1 MRKALSTSLALA
13 AVTAL
18 VVAVSANGRS
28 TTATAATGIPGCAK
42 DKLGL
47 LDKAGMLTI
56 GADNPAF
63 HPWFGGDEKTKP
75 WKFSDP
81 YSGKGYESAV
91 AYAVAKQ
98 LGFSKEQVKWA
109 VTPFNNSFRPGKK
122 SFDFYITQVSYS
134 PQRAKAVD
142 FSKGYYFVNQSIV
155 GRKGKP
161 IASVRSI
168 NGLRKYTLGA
178 QVGTTSYD
186 FIVKQIRPASSPKVY
201 DTNDAAVQA
210 LKNGRI
216 DGLVVD
222 LPTAFYV
229 AAVQVPDGRVV
240 GQFRARGAR
249 ERFGL
254 VLPKGSKL
262 TACANRALDR
272 LWANGTIKNLQRIW
286 LAHATGAPVLK

>member
-1 MRKALSTSLALA
+1 MRKALTPSLALV
-13 AVTAL
+13 AVAAL
-18 VVAVSANGRS
+18 VVAVSASGRS
-28 TTATAATGIPGCAK
+28 TAPSAAVAIPGCAK
-42 DKLGL
+42 DTLGL
-47 LDKAGMLTI
+47 LDDAGSLTI

-63 HPWFGGDEKTKP
+63 PPWFGGAEKTKP

-81 YSGKGYESAV
+81 YSGKGYEAAV

-98 LGFSKEQVKWA
+98 LGFTKAEVKWT

-122 SFDFYITQVSYS
+122 SFDVYITQVSYK
-134 PQRAKAVD
+134 PERAKAVD
-142 FSKGYYFVNQSIV
+142 FSKAYYFVNQSIV

-168 NGLRKYTLGA
+168 NGLKKVKLGA

-186 FIVKQIRPASSPKVY
+186 YIVRRIKPDSSPRVY
-201 DTNDAAVQA
+201 DTNDQAVQA
-210 LKNGRI
+210 LKNGQI

-229 AAVQVPDGRVV
+229 TAVQVPDGKIV
-240 GQFRARGAR
+240 GQFGAVGAK
-249 ERFGL
+249 ERFGM
-254 VLPKGSKL
+254 VLPKGSPL
-262 TACANRALDR
+262 TSCVNRAIDR

-286 LAHATGAPVLK
+286 LAKATGAPVLK

>member
-1 MRKALSTSLALA
+1 MRKALITSLALA
-13 AVTAL
+13 AVAAL
-18 VVAVSANGRS
+18 VVAVSASGRS
-28 TTATAATGIPGCAK
+28 TAPTAATAIPGCAK
-42 DKLGL
+42 DTLGL
-47 LDKAGMLTI
+47 RDEAGNLTI

-63 HPWFGGDEKTKP
+63 PPWFGGDEKTKP

-98 LGFSKEQVKWA
+98 LGFTKAQVKWT

-122 SFDFYITQVSYS
+122 SFDFYITQVSYK
-134 PQRAKAVD
+134 PERAKAVD
-142 FSKGYYFVNQSIV
+142 ISKAYYFVNQSIV

-168 NGLRKYTLGA
+168 NGLKKYKLGA

-186 FIVKQIRPASSPKVY
+186 YIVKRIKPDSSPRVY
-201 DTNDAAVQA
+201 DTNDQAVQA
-210 LKNGRI
+210 LKNGQI

-229 AAVQVPDGRVV
+229 TAVQVPDGKIV
-240 GQFRARGAR
+240 GQFGAAGAK
-249 ERFGL
+249 ERFGM
-254 VLPKGSKL
+254 VLPKGSPL
-262 TACANRALDR
+262 TACVNKALDR

-286 LAHATGAPVLK
+286 LAKATGAPVLK